1 MVKKVK
7 PFHKQ
12 VSVKLTDG
20 REIACDE
27 KMASLIYELN
37 EVGLITIFSCQGG
50 RMPGLLD
57 PEGKEKKRYDFK
69 AQVIINLRSISSVN
83 VDANYLKIE
92 WVMKNP
98 KKNFKGLKH
107 LTQMRNKF
115 LKQYS
120 YGDGV

>member
-1 MVKKVK
+1 
-7 PFHKQ
+7 
-12 VSVKLTDG
+12 
-20 REIACDE
+20 
-27 KMASLIYELN
+27 
-37 EVGLITIFSCQGG
+37 
-50 RMPGLLD
+50 MPGLLD